1 MTTAADTAHVQQ
13 LGLRERKKRRTRQA
27 LIDAALR
34 LYQARGLEG
43 VTVAEITRI
52 ADVAPRTFF
61 AYFES
66 KDDVFLGRGDERVE
80 LLIEAIRARE
90 PGEPILLAA
99 RRALRQ
105 DRERRDRTP
114 TSAPRLAELLR
125 HPSIASRLRVRWNR
139 WEDMLAEAIAA
150 DVGAY
155 PGDPEARVVAATLT
169 AAIRVAATAT
179 EELPRQRAAIA
190 ERVFDLLASGLARYG
205 DGHSGKGSESPPKH
219 RRPVAWRDASGAR
232 ASMMLQP

>member
-1 MTTAADTAHVQQ
+1 VTTAADRASVQQ

-27 LIDAALR
+27 LTDAALR
-34 LYQARGLEG
+34 LYQERGLDG

-66 KDDVFLGRGDERVE
+66 KEDVFLGRGDERVA
-80 LLIEAIRARE
+80 LLIEAIRARD

-105 DRERRDRTP
+105 DREPRRDRSPSSTP
-114 TSAPRLAELLR
+114 KLAELLR

-150 DVGAY
+150 DVGAL
-155 PGDPEARVVAATLT
+155 PGDPEARVVAAALT
-169 AAIRVAATAT
+169 AAIRVAAAT
-179 EELPRQRAAIA
+179 TENLPRRRAEIA
-190 ERVFDLLASGLARYG
+190 ERVFDLLASGLATYG
-205 DGHSGKGSESPPKH
+205 DGASGSGSESTTNRQ
-219 RRPVAWRDASGAR
+219 RRPALAR
-232 ASMMLQP
+232 R